1 MDTLMTDSWCYK
13 SEGLMMNVDKA
24 RREFYDIT
32 NSDNMTKFLQ
42 YWTQITLKAKE
53 DTGGIQVVGWGKC
66 FYGVSEEIPTVKRYV
81 AAYLSKNL
89 NLKYSLV
96 VLAIE
101 GVHQKYNNKEHTNLF
116 KELYDTIQP
125 DSSLVGDW
133 RKAAQLAVMSLAHA
147 YPGTTVSNDSWVNF
161 MSAIRLKMVPKYC
174 LLEGE
179 VAKPDPPTPQPAGGS
194 ESPWL
199 IVIVVV
205 LAVYGLYY
213 YNKNS

>member
-1 MDTLMTDSWCYK
+1 V
-13 SEGLMMNVDKA
+13 GGNVPIA
-24 RREFYDIT
+24 
-32 NSDNMTKFLQ
+32 
-42 YWTQITLKAKE
+42 
-53 DTGGIQVVGWGKC
+53 
-66 FYGVSEEIPTVKRYV
+66 KRYV

-101 GVHQKYNNKEHTNLF
+101 GVHQKYND

-147 YPGTTVSNDSWVNF
+147 YPGTEVEGHSWVNF
-161 MSAIRLKMVPKYC
+161 MAAIKQKQVPQYC

-179 VAKPDPPTPQPAGGS
+179 VEKPEPPPPQPGGGS
-194 ESPWL
+194 EFPWL
-199 IVIVVV
+199 IVILVVISV
-205 LAVYGLYY
+205 FGLLLQQ
-213 YNKNS
+213 KFLRRGECRVVTRTTSTVCPRRIGIGPRTSEPRRR